1 MGDDKSNRF
10 FELDD
15 PLLVRLRERRD
26 ATRRSEDESG
36 ASRTAARANLNIG
49 ALMSSGASR
58 EDIPALAQALVD
70 DMRNLRREVE
80 DQHDAFLLD
89 PGMGPMVYLTA
100 DGRVLVDGR
109 TWDGEALHEETSVDN
124 ATAAVVVGAQKTG
137 IGELLA
143 LVPRL
148 ADASPCPT
156 CNATRWMP
164 IGDTGAQVVCP
175 VCYGRAEIDDR
186 LRPRVTQFPLRS

>member
-1 MGDDKSNRF
+1 MADDKPNRF
-10 FELDD
+10 FELGE
-15 PLLVRLRERRD
+15 PLLARLRERRE
-26 ATRRSEDESG
+26 ATRRAEDESG
-36 ASRTAARANLNIG
+36 ATRTAARANLHIG

-100 DGRVLVDGR
+100 DGRILVDGR
-109 TWDGEALHEETSVDN
+109 TWDGEPLHEETSEDN
-124 ATAAVVVGAQKTG
+124 ATAALVVGAQKTG
-137 IGELLA
+137 LGELLD
-143 LVPRL
+143 LVRRL
-148 ADASPCPT
+148 DGATPCPT

-164 IGDTGAQVVCP
+164 IADTGAQVVCP
-175 VCYGRAEIDDR
+175 VCYGRAEIDER
-186 LRPRVTQFPLRS
+186 LRPRVSQFPLRS